1 MLKSI
6 LIPAMNMVDIFI
18 VFFVKNNEVEKIKK
32 LGMNPQLRVITNSVS
47 SSISI
52 DKINPAQIDECV
64 GAGIQSE
71 KSKDGFKAEVFRLNR
86 EILKCLFFL
95 NLKAILPTP

>member
-32 LGMNPQLRVITNSVS
+32 LGINPQLRIITNSVS
-47 SSISI
+47 VSIPL
-52 DKINPAQIDECV
+52 DQIDMNWTDEQV
-64 GAGIQSE
+64 GAVIQSA
-71 KSKDGFKAEVFRLNR
+71 KSKD
-86 EILKCLFFL
+86 
-95 NLKAILPTP
+95 

>member
-32 LGMNPQLRVITNSVS
+32 LGINPQLRLITNSVS
-47 SSISI
+47 SSIPM
-52 DKINPAQIDECV
+52 NQIDMSR
-64 GAGIQSE
+64 I
-71 KSKDGFKAEVFRLNR
+71 D
-86 EILKCLFFL
+86 
-95 NLKAILPTP
+95 

>member
-32 LGMNPQLRVITNSVS
+32 LGVNPQLRMITNSVS
-47 SSISI
+47 ASIPL
-52 DKINPAQIDECV
+52 DQIDM
-64 GAGIQSE
+64 
-71 KSKDGFKAEVFRLNR
+71 NR
-86 EILKCLFFL
+86 
-95 NLKAILPTP
+95 TD

>member
-32 LGMNPQLRVITNSVS
+32 LGVNPQLRLITNSVS
-47 SSISI
+47 SSIPM
-52 DKINPAQIDECV
+52 NQIDMSR
-64 GAGIQSE
+64 I
-71 KSKDGFKAEVFRLNR
+71 D
-86 EILKCLFFL
+86 
-95 NLKAILPTP
+95 

>member
-32 LGMNPQLRVITNSVS
+32 LGINPQLRMITNSVS
-47 SSISI
+47 ASIPL
-52 DKINPAQIDECV
+52 DQIDMNRTDEQV
-64 GAGIQSE
+64 GAAIQSA
-71 KSKDGFKAEVFRLNR
+71 KSKD
-86 EILKCLFFL
+86 
-95 NLKAILPTP
+95 

>member
-32 LGMNPQLRVITNSVS
+32 LGINPRLRLITNSVS
-47 SSISI
+47 SSIPM
-52 DKINPAQIDECV
+52 NQIDMSR
-64 GAGIQSE
+64 I
-71 KSKDGFKAEVFRLNR
+71 D
-86 EILKCLFFL
+86 
-95 NLKAILPTP
+95 

>member
-32 LGMNPQLRVITNSVS
+32 LGINPQLRMITNSVS
-47 SSISI
+47 ASIPL
-52 DKINPAQIDECV
+52 DQIDMNRVDEQV
-64 GAGIQSE
+64 GAAIQSA
-71 KSKDGFKAEVFRLNR
+71 KSKD
-86 EILKCLFFL
+86 
-95 NLKAILPTP
+95 